1 MIILLRSTVNLI
13 RKKPRNLKREV
24 KTKEGNIEYL
34 LNVSKRAR
42 AIRLAVY
49 HDGVLKVTVP
59 HRVNEKKAEDFII
72 QKSKWIVDK
81 IEHFKKNPR
90 KITKHTKEEIKEYK
104 ERASDIALSRL
115 EYWNKFYNFVYKKV
129 TIKDTKSRWGSCSKA
144 GNINFNYKLAL
155 LSQELTDYI
164 VVHELCHLGE
174 MNHSKNFWALVSK
187 TIPNHKELRKQLK
200 NKF

>member
-1 MIILLRSTVNLI
+1 M
-13 RKKPRNLKREV
+13 KREV

-34 LNVSKRAR
+34 LSVSKRAK

-59 HRVNEKKAEDFII
+59 YRVNEKKAEDFII

-81 IEHFKKNPR
+81 IEHFKNNPR
-90 KITKHTKEEIKEYK
+90 KITNHTKEEIKEYK
-104 ERASDIALSRL
+104 TRANAIALSRL
-115 EYWNKFYNFVYKKV
+115 EHWNKFYNFVYKKV
-129 TIKDTKSRWGSCSKA
+129 TIKDTKTRWGSCSKA

-155 LSQELTDYI
+155 LSQELADYI

-174 MNHSKNFWALVSK
+174 MNHSKNFWNLVSK
-187 TIPNHKELRKQLK
+187 TIPNHKDLRKQLRG
-200 NKF
+200 KF